1 MSRYN
6 INMQRRGATEMEQPL
21 EEEVDRYIESVK
33 KHREK
38 KRDKIVKDLEEVVDF
53 IREEKKKK

>member
-1 MSRYN
+1 
-6 INMQRRGATEMEQPL
+6 MEQPL